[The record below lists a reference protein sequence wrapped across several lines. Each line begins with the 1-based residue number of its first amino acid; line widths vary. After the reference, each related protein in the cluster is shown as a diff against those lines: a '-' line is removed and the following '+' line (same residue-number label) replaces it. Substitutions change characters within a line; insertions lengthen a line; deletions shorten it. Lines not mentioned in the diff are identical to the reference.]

1 MTKELSEEEQFFA
14 ATMSLQ
20 EEGYFDDRRP
30 LEKLLPADD
39 WRLIAVK
46 RYRDQHVKNEELN
59 NLRNTVKINNLFH
72 EAGIED
78 KARKAIILRK
88 LGASPINTMNIVG
101 MNKYR
106 YAKDVRP
113 RVPRFKHGSKGEN
126 LGYVAKRLKEY
137 LSGKELNEFYEEAKE
152 KE

>member
-46 RYRDQHVKNEELN
+46 KYRDQHVKNEELN

-78 KARKAIILRK
+78 KVRKAIILRR
-88 LGASPINTMNIVG
+88 LGASPGNTMKIVG
-101 MNKYR
+101 LNKYR
-106 YAKDVRP
+106 YAKNVMP
-113 RVPRFKHGSKGEN
+113 RVPKFEHGSKGEA
-126 LGYVAKRLKEY
+126 LGYVAKRLKKY
-137 LSGKELNEFYEEAKE
+137 LSQEVKNHEAGIE
-152 KE
+152 P

>member
-1 MTKELSEEEQFFA
+1 MAKELSDEEKFYA

-20 EEGYFDDRRP
+20 EGGYFDDRKP

-46 RYRDQHVKNEELN
+46 KYRELHKKIEHDN
-59 NLRNTVKINNLFH
+59 NLRNSVRINNLFH
-72 EAGIED
+72 EVGIED
-78 KARKAIILRK
+78 KVRKAIILRR

-106 YAKDVRP
+106 YARDVRP
-113 RVPRFKHGSKGEN
+113 RVPRFRHGSKGED
-126 LGYVAKRLKEY
+126 LGYVAKRLEKY
-137 LSGKELNEFYEEAKE
+137 LSGKELNGFYEEAEE